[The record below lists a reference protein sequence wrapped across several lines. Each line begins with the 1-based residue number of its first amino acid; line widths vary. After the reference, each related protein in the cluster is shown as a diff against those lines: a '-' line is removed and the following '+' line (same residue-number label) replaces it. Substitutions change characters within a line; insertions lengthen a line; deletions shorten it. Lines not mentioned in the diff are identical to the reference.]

1 MTLEE
6 SPVSKTF
13 RTTLALVP
21 FLLAVACTD
30 AAKAPAEAALA
41 TAGAA
46 IESLKGDAARYAP
59 EAVKAVQAS
68 YDSAR
73 ALVAK
78 QDYKGA
84 MAAAAEIPAQAKA
97 ALAAASLAK
106 DNAATAW
113 RGFSENIQQSVA
125 DVTAR
130 VAALSSAKKLP
141 RGIDKDAV
149 ALARQEVDLLETRW
163 QMVKDMARNGDYQA
177 AIAKGAEV
185 KKKAMALAASLT
197 GK

>member
-1 MTLEE
+1 M
-6 SPVSKTF
+6 SKTF
-13 RTTLALVP
+13 RTAVAIVP

-41 TAGAA
+41 AAGTA
-46 IESLKGDAARYAP
+46 IESLKGEAARYAP

-68 YDSAR
+68 YDSAK

-84 MAAAAEIPAQAKA
+84 LAAAAEIPAQAKA

-106 DNAATAW
+106 ENAAAAW
-113 RGFSENIQQSVA
+113 RGFSENVQQSIG

-130 VAALSSAKKLP
+130 VAALANAKKLP
-141 RGIDKDAV
+141 PGIDKDAV
-149 ALARQEVDLLETRW
+149 ARAQQEIDILEARW
-163 QMVKDMARNGDYQA
+163 QMVKDAASKGDYQI
-177 AIAKGAEV
+177 AIAKGVEV
-185 KKKAMALAASLT
+185 KKKALALAASLA

>member
-1 MTLEE
+1 
-6 SPVSKTF
+6 VSKTF
-13 RTTLALVP
+13 RTTLAIVP

-41 TAGAA
+41 AAGAA

-59 EAVKAVQAS
+59 EAVKTVQSS

-84 MAAAAEIPAQAKA
+84 LAAAAEIPAQAKA

-106 DNAATAW
+106 DSAANAW
-113 RGFSENIQQSVA
+113 RGFSENVQQSITE
-125 DVTAR
+125 VTAR
-130 VAALSSAKKLP
+130 VATLSSATKLP
-141 RGIDKDAV
+141 RGLDKDAV
-149 ALARQEVDLLETRW
+149 ALARQEVEILENRW
-163 QMVKDMARNGDYQA
+163 QMVKDAASKGDYQI

-185 KKKAMALAASLT
+185 KKKAMALAASLA

>member
-1 MTLEE
+1 M
-6 SPVSKTF
+6 SKTF
-13 RTTLALVP
+13 RTTLAIVP
-21 FLLAVACTD
+21 FLLVVACTD

-41 TAGAA
+41 AAGTA
-46 IESLKGDAARYAP
+46 IESLKGDAARFAP
-59 EAVKAVQAS
+59 EAVKTVQAS
-68 YDSAR
+68 YDSAK
-73 ALVAK
+73 ALVTK

-84 MAAAAEIPAQAKA
+84 LAAAAEIPAQAKA

-106 DNAATAW
+106 DNAANAW
-113 RGFSENIQQSVA
+113 RGFSENVQQSITE
-125 DVTAR
+125 VTAR

-149 ALARQEVDLLETRW
+149 ALARQEVEILENRW
-163 QMVKDMARNGDYQA
+163 QMVKDAASKGDYPI

-185 KKKAMALAASLT
+185 KKKAMALAASLA

>member
-30 AAKAPAEAALA
+30 AAKAPAEAAVA
-41 TAGAA
+41 AAGTA

-59 EAVKAVQAS
+59 EAVKAVQES

-73 ALVAK
+73 ALIAK

-84 MAAAAEIPAQAKA
+84 LAAVAEVPAQVKAAMATAATRKEQAAAAW
-97 ALAAASLAK
+97 
-106 DNAATAW
+106 N
-113 RGFSENIQQSVA
+113 GFSETIQQSIG

-130 VAALSSAKKLP
+130 VTALSSANKLP
-141 RGIDKDAV
+141 RGLDKEAV
-149 ALARQEVDLLETRW
+149 AIARQEVDIIETRW
-163 QMVKDMARNGDYQA
+163 QMVKDMAKSGDYQA

-185 KKKAMALAASLT
+185 KKKAVALAASLA

>member
-1 MTLEE
+1 M
-6 SPVSKTF
+6 SKTF
-13 RTTLALVP
+13 RTTLAIVP

-41 TAGAA
+41 AAGTA

-59 EAVKAVQAS
+59 EAVKTVQSS
-68 YDSAR
+68 YDSAK

-84 MAAAAEIPAQAKA
+84 LAAAAEIPAQAKA

-106 DNAATAW
+106 DNAANAW
-113 RGFSENIQQSVA
+113 RGFSENVQQSI
-125 DVTAR
+125 TEMTSR

-141 RGIDKDAV
+141 RGLDKDAL
-149 ALARQEVDLLETRW
+149 ALARQEVEILETRW
-163 QMVKDMARNGDYQA
+163 QMVKDAASNGDYQI

-185 KKKAMALAASLT
+185 KRKAMALAASLA